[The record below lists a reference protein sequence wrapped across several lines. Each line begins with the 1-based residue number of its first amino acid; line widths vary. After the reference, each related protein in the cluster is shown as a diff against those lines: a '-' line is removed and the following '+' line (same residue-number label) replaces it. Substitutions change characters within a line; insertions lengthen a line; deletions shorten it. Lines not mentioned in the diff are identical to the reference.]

1 MALSVCP
8 VVLATAPGKGFA
20 DSRWLARWGKT
31 TLLEHV
37 LGQVR
42 GWGFD
47 DGILVLGDDAELI
60 IDRIDLSGF
69 AVILDPEWKEGP
81 AASLRTAFD
90 FLQRE
95 GETEAALVVDA
106 AYSNRNAD
114 VARALVAA
122 AETTERPAIVP
133 KYRYALGEPVLL
145 RRWVWPQLVGVD
157 RSASLGSVL
166 ETHRDWVHEVW
177 VDRVP
182 PPQIDT
188 PEALEGLAPRR

>member
-1 MALSVCP
+1 MEN
-8 VVLATAPGKGFA
+8 
-20 DSRWLARWGKT
+20 RWLARWGKS

-37 LGQVR
+37 LDQVR
-42 GWGFD
+42 AWGLE
-47 DGILVLGDDAELI
+47 DGILVLGEGAESVL
-60 IDRIDLSGF
+60 DSVDHTGF

-95 GETEAALVVDA
+95 GDIEAALVVDA
-106 AYSNRNAD
+106 SYPNLSAD
-114 VARALVAA
+114 VTRSLVAA

-133 KYRYALGEPVLL
+133 KYRYAIGEPVLL

-157 RSASLGSVL
+157 RSASLGGLL

-177 VDRVP
+177 VDRTP
-182 PPQIDT
+182 PPQIDS
-188 PEALEGLAPRR
+188 PEALASLAPRR